1 MCQQIWETQQRPQDW
16 KRSILIPI
24 SNNVL
29 TIWQLE
35 SSPIL
40 VSEVKVAQSCLTIC
54 DPMDCGLPGLKSV
67 KFSRQEYWSVYSFPS
82 TGDLPNLWIKSRYPT
97 LQVDYLPSEPPG
109 SS

>member
-1 MCQQIWETQQRPQDW
+1 MVCFSHLLKNFPEFVVIHTI
-16 KRSILIPI
+16 KGF
-24 SNNVL
+24 NVVNEAERN
-29 TIWQLE
+29 E
-35 SSPIL
+35 S
-40 VSEVKVAQSCLTIC
+40 EFAQSCLTLC